1 MMNEINTTPSI
12 NTVMTSNEKF
22 AVENEVNNFNKQ
34 IAQGNRQTSQAL
46 GKDDFLKLLITQ
58 LSHQDPL
65 SPMEN
70 TEFIAQMAQFSSLEQ
85 ITNMS
90 AGFNRLSSMLTNSEA
105 VNLVG
110 KTVDIATENGLITG
124 TAEAA
129 TRGENPQVFVNG
141 TPYTMAQIER
151 IYAQ

>member
-1 MMNEINTTPSI
+1 MNAADVAKVQMQVDS
-12 NTVMTSNEKF
+12 
-22 AVENEVNNFNKQ
+22 FNKSL
-34 IAQGNRQTSQAL
+34 AVNGRTASQQL

-129 TRGENPQVFVNG
+129 TRGENSQVFVNG

>member
-1 MMNEINTTPSI
+1 
-12 NTVMTSNEKF
+12 
-22 AVENEVNNFNKQ
+22 
-34 IAQGNRQTSQAL
+34 
-46 GKDDFLKLLITQ
+46 
-58 LSHQDPL
+58 
-65 SPMEN
+65 MEN

>member
-1 MMNEINTTPSI
+1 MEINTTMNAADVAKVQMQVDS
-12 NTVMTSNEKF
+12 
-22 AVENEVNNFNKQ
+22 FNKSL
-34 IAQGNRQTSQAL
+34 AVNGRTASQQL

-141 TPYTMAQIER
+141 TPYTMEQIER

>member
-1 MMNEINTTPSI
+1 MEINTKMNAADVAKTQMQVDS
-12 NTVMTSNEKF
+12 
-22 AVENEVNNFNKQ
+22 FNKSL
-34 IAQGNRQTSQAL
+34 AVNGRTSSQQL

-90 AGFNRLSSMLTNSEA
+90 SGFNRLASMLTNSEA
-105 VNLVG
+105 VSIVG
-110 KTVDIATENGLITG
+110 KTVDVATENGLIKG

-129 TRGENPQVFVNG
+129 SRGENPHVVVNG
-141 TPYTMAQIER
+141 TPYEMKQIER
-151 IYAQ
+151 IYAH